1 MTASIPTT
9 HNVTDQKCVLIIVG
23 EASGDLHASKV
34 IKTLRKDHPNWFFLG
49 IGGSALKRVGVRILT
64 DISALT
70 AVGVTESLAKL
81 PQIFQ
86 AMTRVKQVLKS
97 VRPDL
102 LILVDFPDFNLRVAP
117 AAKRLGI
124 PVLYYIS
131 PQLWAWRAGRAK
143 KLKILVDHLAVIL
156 PFEVE
161 FYQKY
166 RIPVTFVGHP
176 LLDDRLPRLNADL
189 EKKYNQ
195 SNIIGLL
202 SGSRDREVERHLP
215 IMLDAAMILNK
226 KRPELRFIVSVAHT
240 VAREMVQTIVDGY
253 NQNQIFELITEGV
266 EHIFN
271 RVKLV
276 MATSG
281 TVTLE
286 AILYGVPEVI
296 IYKVSPISYWAGRSL
311 IKVNHIG
318 LANLIAGKEVI
329 PELIQKEAT
338 PEKMAGVVEK
348 MLSEPSYI
356 KEMMA
361 VFQDIRGRL
370 GGAGASDRVADIV
383 TQMLDSD

>member
-1 MTASIPTT
+1 MDSISTAHRATY
-9 HNVTDQKCVLIIVG
+9 QKCVLIIVG

-34 IKTLRKDHPNWFFLG
+34 VKALRKDYPNWFFIG
-49 IGGSALKRVGVRILT
+49 IGGSALKRAGVRILT

-86 AMTRVKQVLKS
+86 AMARVKQVLKS

-117 AAKRLGI
+117 TAKKLDI

-166 RIPVTFVGHP
+166 QIPVTFVGHP
-176 LLDDRLPRLNADL
+176 LLDAGLPCLNTDL
-189 EKKYNQ
+189 EKKCNQ

-215 IMLDAAMILNK
+215 VMLDAALILFK
-226 KRPELRFIVSVAHT
+226 HHPELKFVISVAHT
-240 VAREMVQTIVDGY
+240 VEREMVKTIVDRY
-253 NQNQIFELITEGV
+253 NQSQIFELTTEGV
-266 EHIFN
+266 GHIFN

-276 MATSG
+276 LATSG

-286 AILYGVPEVI
+286 AALYGVPEVI
-296 IYKVSPISYWAGRSL
+296 IYKVSPISYWAGRTL
-311 IKVNHIG
+311 IKVSHIG
-318 LANLIAGKEVI
+318 LANLIAGKEIV
-329 PELIQKEAT
+329 PELIQKDAT
-338 PEKMAGVVEK
+338 PKNIADVVER
-348 MLSEPSYI
+348 MLSEQSYI

-361 VFQDIRGRL
+361 AFRDIRGRL
-370 GGAGASDRVADIV
+370 GGAGACDRVADIV
-383 TQMLDSD
+383 TQMLNLN